1 MAKLY
6 FKVGSDWEEVV
17 RLRNEIVKLKQEL
30 MSMDGT
36 QSPAAFK
43 ALNVQLAASNQ
54 RLDELVTN
62 AAKAGAEM
70 ETGFKKG
77 IYDGEKAVNS
87 LSEEIIKQKDIIRET
102 QNDVSMLTEQYK
114 KLGKYDPKRQSL
126 SDELNRAKAALGDK
140 AEEMPC
146 AHRKRAC
153 PLFHCQDHAHCR
165 RSHDRR
171 MGKGTGVHRT
181 RRGTCRKVPQG
192 D

>member
-17 RLRNEIVKLKQEL
+17 RLRNEIAKLKQEL

-70 ETGFKKG
+70 ETGFKRKIFDASQSVNG
-77 IYDGEKAVNS
+77 FTEKIIAQKNAIGS
-87 LSEEIIKQKDIIRET
+87 LQTTIRKNKELYK
-102 QNDVSMLTEQYK
+102 NIVS
-114 KLGKYDPKRQSL
+114 
-126 SDELNRAKAALGDK
+126 
-140 AEEMPC
+140 
-146 AHRKRAC
+146 
-153 PLFHCQDHAHCR
+153 
-165 RSHDRR
+165 
-171 MGKGTGVHRT
+171 
-181 RRGTCRKVPQG
+181 RGGGR
-192 D
+192 

>member
-126 SDELNRAKAALGDK
+126 SDELNRAKAALAG
-140 AEEMPC
+140 
-146 AHRKRAC
+146 
-153 PLFHCQDHAHCR
+153 LFMLMFMSFD
-165 RSHDRR
+165 
-171 MGKGTGVHRT
+171 
-181 RRGTCRKVPQG
+181 
-192 D
+192 

>member
-126 SDELNRAKAALGDK
+126 SDELNRAKAALGVELDIVLLEVLYVFRQEFQHVIF
-140 AEEMPC
+140 AVIGLLAQYLVGQGSC
-146 AHRKRAC
+146 AAVA
-153 PLFHCQDHAHCR
+153 LQ
-165 RSHDRR
+165 
-171 MGKGTGVHRT
+171 
-181 RRGTCRKVPQG
+181 
-192 D
+192 

>member
-126 SDELNRAKAALGDK
+126 SDELNRAKAALGVGRCFPTVS
-140 AEEMPC
+140 PC
-146 AHRKRAC
+146 IPKNSCRISRPSLPRLWFLH
-153 PLFHCQDHAHCR
+153 PSR
-165 RSHDRR
+165 RSSAD
-171 MGKGTGVHRT
+171 
-181 RRGTCRKVPQG
+181 
-192 D
+192 

>member
-126 SDELNRAKAALGDK
+126 SDELNRAKAALGVSRQYR
-140 AEEMPC
+140 
-146 AHRKRAC
+146 HVFRKI
-153 PLFHCQDHAHCR
+153 HA
-165 RSHDRR
+165 
-171 MGKGTGVHRT
+171 GFLVHRSLVYGSCT
-181 RRGTCRKVPQG
+181 HRAALQLTDERLLAVQQVELVRVQ
-192 D
+192 